1 MIDQTQGR
9 RTRYGEVWRLP
20 YLGFSEFSAQIFES
34 DVQQPS
40 LELFQ
45 CFYLSEREKE
55 DAKRKML
62 RWTSIM
68 GFFLAISDCSTSPCD
83 SRCPSNIISDSD
95 RGRSDYMRE
104 VSSEVAIRRRGDGR
118 WRAGICELLRP
129 RDEQRKS
136 LSRAHGGSYASWRR
150 QLVLV
155 AWNGREST

>member
-68 GFFLAISDCSTSPCD
+68 GFFWPFLI
-83 SRCPSNIISDSD
+83 
-95 RGRSDYMRE
+95 
-104 VSSEVAIRRRGDGR
+104 V
-118 WRAGICELLRP
+118 
-129 RDEQRKS
+129 QRVHVT
-136 LSRAHGGSYASWRR
+136 LDVPA
-150 QLVLV
+150 
-155 AWNGREST
+155 T